1 MKLKDSNIHEFI
13 KEAKV
18 IFEEEWKI
26 GFDEI
31 EKQMQNHEM
40 INRQFQ
46 TIYDQIKQKQKLI
59 PKLNCDI
66 NAIDN
71 VDNHIYELL
80 ANEIT
85 EGSDAM

>member
-1 MKLKDSNIHEFI
+1 
-13 KEAKV
+13 
-18 IFEEEWKI
+18 
-26 GFDEI
+26 
-31 EKQMQNHEM
+31 
-40 INRQFQ
+40 
-46 TIYDQIKQKQKLI
+46 
-59 PKLNCDI
+59 LNCDI